1 VVAAREPY
9 PAPVEAGGELAGMD
23 AAEELGCLVFQMGT
37 RLSAQGLTEVSG
49 GRVLICT
56 AVGAD
61 QQEARRLAYL
71 GLERISFPGM
81 RYRQDIA
88 A

>member
-1 VVAAREPY
+1 
-9 PAPVEAGGELAGMD
+9 
-23 AAEELGCLVFQMGT
+23 
-37 RLSAQGLTEVSG
+37 VSG

-61 QQEARRLAYL
+61 PQEARRLAYL
-71 GLERISFPGM
+71 GLARISFPGM